1 MTALQRVIVIMEQG
15 RIVGTQ
21 IAPDGVQPG
30 TTPSDA
36 SARLRAGPGQTMHE
50 VHVAVPADLAS
61 PEARDRFHA
70 ILANEVS
77 AKK

>member
-1 MTALQRVIVIMEQG
+1 MTALQRVIVITEQG

-21 IAPDGVQPG
+21 IAPDDAQPG
-30 TTPSDA
+30 ATASGA
-36 SARLRAGPGQTMHE
+36 SARLRAGPGQTVHE

-70 ILANEVS
+70 ILAREVS

>member
-1 MTALQRVIVIMEQG
+1 MTALQRVIVVMEKG
-15 RIVGTQ
+15 RVVGTQ
-21 IAPDGVQPG
+21 IAPDGTQPAA
-30 TTPSDA
+30 TASSA

-70 ILANEVS
+70 ILASAVS

>member
-1 MTALQRVIVIMEQG
+1 MTALQRVIVVMEKG
-15 RIVGTQ
+15 RVVGTQ
-21 IAPDGVQPG
+21 IAPDDTQPAA
-30 TTPSDA
+30 TASSA

-50 VHVAVPADLAS
+50 VHVAVPAD

-70 ILANEVS
+70 ILASEVS

>member
-1 MTALQRVIVIMEQG
+1 MTGLQRVIVITEHG

-30 TTPSDA
+30 PTA
-36 SARLRAGPGQTMHE
+36 SGATAHLRAGPGQTMHE

-61 PEARDRFHA
+61 PGARDRFHA

>member
-1 MTALQRVIVIMEQG
+1 MTALQRVIVITEQG

-30 TTPSDA
+30 ATA
-36 SARLRAGPGQTMHE
+36 SGAGARLRAGPGQTMHE

-61 PEARDRFHA
+61 AEARDRFHA